1 MVKIDRSQTPPPSLE
16 VEKRKACGKYNCRD
30 VVEQLDHDFHGKCYI
45 CEVKPV
51 QDPVVEHLMPHK
63 NGKHP
68 QRKFDWD
75 NLFFSCGHCNSVK
88 NQGRYDSGIIDCC
101 SSDPEQR
108 IRFGIK
114 DDDIDVRAMDECDEQ
129 AVLTADL
136 VVAVF
141 NQRTTGI
148 RTIASKVRLEALQ
161 KEMNLLLSCLDEYL
175 GKGNGLAF
183 RLLEARLDRKS
194 AFAAFK
200 RCYVREHLDRYPE
213 LARYVND

>member
-1 MVKIDRSQTPPPSLE
+1 M
-16 VEKRKACGKYNCRD
+16 
-30 VVEQLDHDFHGKCYI
+30 
-45 CEVKPV
+45 
-51 QDPVVEHLMPHK
+51 
-63 NGKHP
+63 
-68 QRKFDWD
+68 
-75 NLFFSCGHCNSVK
+75 
-88 NQGRYDSGIIDCC
+88 
-101 SSDPEQR
+101 
-108 IRFGIK
+108 K

-175 GKGNGLAF
+175 GKGSGLAF
-183 RLLEARLDRKS
+183 KLLEARLDRRS